1 MTPTNPFG
9 EKLIIIGEH
18 NERHLA
24 HVELILSEAGFV
36 NLVTVSNG
44 KDLLEQLRKFQRNSE
59 DIGLIILNS
68 NLPDCQIDEFC
79 LSFSSID
86 EGIGIPAIVFTEES
100 AELDNMQA
108 RRLAQLSRQ
117 GVSLIAGPIR
127 GPDFIPLV
135 NMSLILRNE
144 RHLRRSQEEQ
154 LLNELSERKI
164 MEARFRYL
172 VAHDELTGLANRRS
186 LEKKLQLAIH
196 RCRNFNQEGALLYLD
211 LDRFNMI
218 NDLEGHE
225 TGDRLLVET
234 VSLLHGTLDADHIAA
249 RIGADEFCIFLEN
262 VTQQEALSVAERLR
276 QSLDGFRF
284 VTGQDSYHISASIGV
299 ALLESRRPASHPS
312 VLIAEAHQA
321 CYAAKANGRNMVQ
334 LYNNRD
340 TEACTRRSDI
350 LWIPLIREALME
362 NRFFLVFQP
371 VVRVKD
377 GAITHYE
384 ALIRMRGKR
393 SDIFSPGEFIPVAE
407 RMGLIHHIDLW
418 VVDKAIDFL
427 ASLPESQSHISL
439 TVNLSGVAF
448 QDQSLLPLIRQK
460 LEMTWISASRLAF
473 EITETATVANYQQTR
488 EMIARIRALGCHFA
502 LDDFGAGFSSF
513 DYIKKF
519 PVDYLKIDGQFIKNL
534 LHDETDQVLVKAM
547 IDIAR
552 KLGKKTIAEYV
563 ESPKVLSLLKTLG
576 VDYVQGYLLGKPEPH
591 LLEKTTISIGD
602 IANSAQ
608 STQAA

>member
-1 MTPTNPFG
+1 MTPANQFG

-18 NERHLA
+18 NESHRA
-24 HVELILSEAGFV
+24 QIELILSEAGFA
-36 NLVTVSNG
+36 NFLAASSG
-44 KDLLEQLRKFQRNSE
+44 IELLDQLRRLQRSPE
-59 DIGLIILNS
+59 DIGLIILNGH
-68 NLPDCQIDEFC
+68 LPECQVDEFC
-79 LSFSSID
+79 LSFSSTD
-86 EGIGIPAIVFTEES
+86 EGAGIPVIVFTEVS
-100 AELDNMQA
+100 AELDDKQMF
-108 RRLAQLSRQ
+108 RLAQLGRQ
-117 GVSLIAGPIR
+117 GVSLIAKPIR
-127 GPDFIPLV
+127 GRDFIPLV
-135 NMSLILRNE
+135 NMSLTLRNE
-144 RHLRRSQEEQ
+144 RYLRRSQEEQ
-154 LLNELSERKI
+154 LLNELAERKV
-164 MEARFRYL
+164 MEARLKYL

-196 RCRNFNQEGALLYLD
+196 RCRSFDQGGALLYLD

-225 TGDRLLVET
+225 TGDRLLVAA
-234 VSLLHGTLDADHIAA
+234 VSLLHGTLDVDHIAA

-262 VTQQEALSVAERLR
+262 VKRQEALSIAERLR
-276 QSLDGFRF
+276 RALDGFHF

-299 ALLESRRPASHPS
+299 ALLESRRLASHPS

-321 CYAAKANGRNMVQ
+321 CYAAKAAGRNMVQ
-334 LYNNRD
+334 LYDGKD

-350 LWIPLIREALME
+350 LWIPLIREALTE

-384 ALIRMRGKR
+384 VLIRMRGKR

-418 VVDKAIDFL
+418 VVDKSIDFL
-427 ASLPESQSHISL
+427 ASLPEHQSHISL
-439 TVNLSGVAF
+439 TINLSGVAF
-448 QDQSLLPLIRQK
+448 QDQSLLPLIKQK

-576 VDYVQGYLLGKPEPH
+576 VDYAQGYLIGKPESH
-591 LLEKTTISIGD
+591 LLDKTAISIDD
-602 IANSAQ
+602 IASSAQ
-608 STQAA
+608 PTQVA

>member
-1 MTPTNPFG
+1 MTPTNQFG
-9 EKLIIIGEH
+9 DKLIIIGEH
-18 NERHLA
+18 NERHRA
-24 HVELILSEAGFV
+24 QIELILSDAGFV
-36 NLVTVSNG
+36 NFLAVSNG
-44 KDLLEQLRKFQRNSE
+44 RELLEQLRRFQRTPE

-68 NLPDCQIDEFC
+68 SLPECQVDEFC

-100 AELDNMQA
+100 TELDNTQV
-108 RRLAQLSRQ
+108 RRLTQLSRQ
-117 GVSLIAGPIR
+117 GVSLIAKPIR
-127 GPDFIPLV
+127 GRDFIPLV

-164 MEARFRYL
+164 MEARFKYL

-196 RCRNFNQEGALLYLD
+196 RCRNFDQEGALLYLD

-234 VSLLHGTLDADHIAA
+234 VSLLHGTLDSDHIAA

-262 VTQQEALSVAERLR
+262 VKQQEALAVAERLR
-276 QSLDGFRF
+276 QALDGFRF

-299 ALLESRRPASHPS
+299 ALLESRRMASHPS

-321 CYAAKANGRNMVQ
+321 CYVAKANGRNMVQ
-334 LYNNRD
+334 LYNDKD

-350 LWIPLIREALME
+350 LWVPLIREALME

-371 VVRVKD
+371 VVRVTD

-384 ALIRMRGKR
+384 VLIRMQGKR
-393 SDIFSPGEFIPVAE
+393 SDVFSPGEFIPVAE

-427 ASLPESQSHISL
+427 ASLPENQSHVSL
-439 TVNLSGVAF
+439 TINLSGVAF
-448 QDQSLLPLIRQK
+448 QDQSLLPLIKQK

-576 VDYVQGYLLGKPEPH
+576 VDYVQGYLIGKPEPY
-591 LLEKTTISIGD
+591 LLDKTTIAINE
-602 IANSAQ
+602 IAGSSQ